1 MNKLESFSMKTLET
15 VRKKLGLTAYGMA
28 KKLGLSQQGYLVAEK
43 TSRAVKIDVLI
54 DVQEMSGLGV
64 LEFWE
69 LLKKDA
75 AATKKALKNKA
86 KTP

>member
-28 KKLGLSQQGYLVAEK
+28 KRLGLSQQGYLVAEK
-43 TSRAVKIDVLI
+43 TSRAVKVDVLV
-54 DVQEMSGLGV
+54 DAQELSGLSV

-69 LLKKDA
+69 LLRKDA
-75 AATKKALKNKA
+75 ASIKKALRNKD
-86 KTP
+86 KTA